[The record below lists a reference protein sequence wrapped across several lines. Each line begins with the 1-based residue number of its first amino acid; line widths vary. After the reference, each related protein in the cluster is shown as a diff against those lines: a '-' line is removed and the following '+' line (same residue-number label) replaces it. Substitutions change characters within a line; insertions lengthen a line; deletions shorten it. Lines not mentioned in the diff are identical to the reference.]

1 MSLIFSRQCEYA
13 IQALIY
19 LAKKPSGQ
27 WTSIKEIAEQLK
39 IPQHFL
45 GKIMQSLSSKGML
58 NSQKGLFGGFELTK
72 SSKEI
77 FLFDI
82 IEAIDGDGYRTGCL
96 IGFPD
101 CSASSP
107 CPMHDNWKDMRDNI
121 VDLIKKKN
129 LFNLANEI
137 TKPGYQSK

>member
-19 LAKKPSGQ
+19 LAKKPPEN

-45 GKIMQSLSSKGML
+45 GKIMQSLSTKGML
-58 NSQKGLFGGFELTK
+58 NSQKGLFGGFALGK
-72 SSKEI
+72 PSKEI

-82 IEAIDGDGYRTGCL
+82 IEAIDGDAYRTECIL
-96 IGFPD
+96 GFPN
-101 CSASSP
+101 CSSKAP
-107 CPMHDNWKDMRDNI
+107 CPVHDQWKDLRENVVGM
-121 VDLIKKKN
+121 IKKKN
-129 LFNLANEI
+129 LMELSKEI
-137 TKPGYQSK
+137 KKPGYQMV

>member
-45 GKIMQSLSSKGML
+45 GKIMQALSTKGTL
-58 NSQKGLFGGFELTK
+58 NSQKGLFGGFKLAK
-72 SSKEI
+72 PSKEI
-77 FLFDI
+77 SLFDI
-82 IEAIDGDGYRTGCL
+82 VEAIDGDGYRTSCVL
-96 IGFPD
+96 GFPD
-101 CSASSP
+101 CSANSP
-107 CPMHDNWKDMRDNI
+107 CPVHDKWKDMRDNI
-121 VDLIKKKN
+121 VEMIKKKN
-129 LFNLANEI
+129 LLELANEI
-137 TKPGYQSK
+137 TKPGYKSL